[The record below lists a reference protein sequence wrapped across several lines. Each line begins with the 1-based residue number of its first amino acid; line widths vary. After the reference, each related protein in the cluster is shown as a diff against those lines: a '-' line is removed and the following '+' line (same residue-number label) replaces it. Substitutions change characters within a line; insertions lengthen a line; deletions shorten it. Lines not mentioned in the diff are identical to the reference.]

1 MAKTYN
7 VMKINVKDE
16 ITSMI
21 TAKEEDLNSRYLDV
35 YLMDDGIPIDLTGH
49 EVRIY
54 GRKPDGTSFFND
66 GEITDAVNGR
76 CQFPIT
82 SQALAAP
89 GTLKVEISIWQNN
102 ESILTTQTFDILV
115 ATKIRNDDDI
125 ESSNEYGALVI
136 LFQKLYDFIADVTEL
151 LNLVGQPAD
160 TGGTTLEGT
169 VMAKINKM
177 IEYTQSI
184 AQQTDSVQYR
194 ASNTLQS
201 TDIYEFTLDD
211 RRKYKKIKQ
220 FYAKYNGYI
229 HANITA
235 SSPSQKIDMFIFRSL
250 HDYFNIENGDGYK
263 DNSNAHMMIP
273 ALFMAPEGSILNSFM
288 VRMTSLFYKS
298 STSHPAPDFMNQISG
313 TNKWVR
319 ESGTWSGY
327 TIMDVVFPVKKGEQV
342 VFVGNFAY
350 DATAP
355 ISTTIKMYYDEVAI

>member
-1 MAKTYN
+1 
-7 VMKINVKDE
+7 MKINVKDE

-82 SQALAAP
+82 SQALAVP

-102 ESILTTQTFDILV
+102 ESILTTQTFDIFV
-115 ATKIRNDDDI
+115 APKIRNDEEI

-169 VMAKINKM
+169 VMAKINRLMSVAGADNSLQIKSLQWGVLAKKNEHLDSTEQNPYYRDIKINSVNKM
-177 IEYTQSI
+177 KSI
-184 AQQTDSVQYR
+184 VFQY
-194 ASNTLQS
+194 SNLLGMGSSQATAHHGVLYLIDDTTLRQINADPEPTS
-201 TDIYEFTLDD
+201 FT
-211 RRKYKKIKQ
+211 KW
-220 FYAKYNGYI
+220 FYAPQTVYYI
-229 HANITA
+229 LEF
-235 SSPSQKIDMFIFRSL
+235 K
-250 HDYFNIENGDGYK
+250 
-263 DNSNAHMMIP
+263 
-273 ALFMAPEGSILNSFM
+273 
-288 VRMTSLFYKS
+288 
-298 STSHPAPDFMNQISG
+298 
-313 TNKWVR
+313 
-319 ESGTWSGY
+319 
-327 TIMDVVFPVKKGEQV
+327 
-342 VFVGNFAY
+342 
-350 DATAP
+350 
-355 ISTTIKMYYDEVAI
+355 

>member
-7 VMKINVKDE
+7 IMKINVKDE

-82 SQALAAP
+82 SQALAVP

-102 ESILTTQTFDILV
+102 ERILTTQTFDILV
-115 ATKIRNDDDI
+115 APKIRNDEEI

-151 LNLVGQPAD
+151 LNLIGQPAD

-169 VMAKINKM
+169 VMAKINRLMSVAGADNNLQIKSLQWGQLTEKIGQELSGGNTEYRDITINSVDKM
-177 IEYTQSI
+177 KSIVFQYTNLMR
-184 AQQTDSVQYR
+184 TGQYDVR
-194 ASNTLQS
+194 NATMYLANDNVLRQMSANT
-201 TDIYEFTLDD
+201 T
-211 RRKYKKIKQ
+211 
-220 FYAKYNGYI
+220 
-229 HANITA
+229 
-235 SSPSQKIDMFIFRSL
+235 
-250 HDYFNIENGDGYK
+250 
-263 DNSNAHMMIP
+263 
-273 ALFMAPEGSILNSFM
+273 
-288 VRMTSLFYKS
+288 KS
-298 STSHPAPDFMNQISG
+298 SFN
-313 TNKWVR
+313 
-319 ESGTWSGY
+319 Y
-327 TIMDVVFPVKKGEQV
+327 FPRTV
-342 VFVGNFAY
+342 
-350 DATAP
+350 
-355 ISTTIKMYYDEVAI
+355 YYILEFK

>member
-1 MAKTYN
+1 MALGGVN
-7 VMKINVKDE
+7 VSGVMQ
-16 ITSMI
+16 S
-21 TAKEEDLNSRYLDV
+21 
-35 YLMDDGIPIDLTGH
+35 
-49 EVRIY
+49 
-54 GRKPDGTSFFND
+54 
-66 GEITDAVNGR
+66 
-76 CQFPIT
+76 
-82 SQALAAP
+82 
-89 GTLKVEISIWQNN
+89 
-102 ESILTTQTFDILV
+102 
-115 ATKIRNDDDI
+115 DI
-125 ESSNEYGALVI
+125 EEVKQDIQDVSNLIGEA
-136 LFQKLYDFIADVTEL
+136 E
-151 LNLVGQPAD
+151 N
-160 TGGTTLEGT
+160 TGGTITDGT
-169 VMAKINKM
+169 VMAKMNKM
-177 IEYTQSI
+177 LEDINNIS
-184 AQQTDSVQYR
+184 QQLNVVQYR

-288 VRMTSLFYKS
+288 VRMTSLLYKS

>member
-7 VMKINVKDE
+7 VMKINVKDD
-16 ITSMI
+16 ITSLL

-35 YLMDDGIPIDLTGH
+35 YLMDNGIPIDLTGH

-82 SQALAAP
+82 SQALAVP
-89 GTLKVEISIWQNN
+89 GTLKVEISMWQNN
-102 ESILTTQTFDILV
+102 ERILTTQTFDILV
-115 ATKIRNDDDI
+115 APKIRNDDDI

-229 HANITA
+229 HVNITT
-235 SSPSQKIDMFIFRSL
+235 KTVERIDMTIFRSL
-250 HDYFNIENGDGYK
+250 HDYLNIENGTGYRNNK
-263 DNSNAHMMIP
+263 HMMIP
-273 ALFMAPEGSILNSFM
+273 ALFTAPEDSILNNFEVILES
-288 VRMTSLFYKS
+288 SILKS
-298 STSHPAPDFMNQISG
+298 STYSQAAEFTSQISG
-313 TNKWVR
+313 SNTYPDT
-319 ESGTWSGY
+319 ESTSAKGH

-342 VFVGNFAY
+342 VFVGYYYHVTQNINSA
-350 DATAP
+350 
-355 ISTTIKMYYDEVAI
+355 TIKMYYDEVAI

>member
-7 VMKINVKDE
+7 VMKINVKDD

-35 YLMDDGIPIDLTGH
+35 YLMDDGMPIDLTGH

-82 SQALAAP
+82 SQALAVP

-102 ESILTTQTFDILV
+102 ESILTTQTFDIFV

-151 LNLVGQPAD
+151 LNLIGQPAD

-169 VMAKINKM
+169 VMAKINRLM
-177 IEYTQSI
+177 
-184 AQQTDSVQYR
+184 SV
-194 ASNTLQS
+194 AGADNAW
-201 TDIYEFTLDD
+201 
-211 RRKYKKIKQ
+211 KIKSLQ
-220 FYAKYNGYI
+220 HGEVDKGNTSGAGIPRYI
-229 HANITA
+229 TV
-235 SSPSQKIDMFIFRSL
+235 
-250 HDYFNIENGDGYK
+250 
-263 DNSNAHMMIP
+263 NSVNV
-273 ALFMAPEGSILNSFM
+273 EKSILWTF
-288 VRMTSLFYKS
+288 VL
-298 STSHPAPDFMNQISG
+298 
-313 TNKWVR
+313 TNKTVIS
-319 ESGTWSGY
+319 SGGAYKYDNPTLITHN
-327 TIMDVVFPVKKGEQV
+327 TIRQYP
-342 VFVGNFAY
+342 
-350 DATAP
+350 
-355 ISTTIKMYYDEVAI
+355 MYYANCNGFYYYLLEFE